1 MRLGRAKLAR
11 GSSRLARGQK
21 LDATSKRSSGR
32 DILYRADIAI
42 AISVRAVREE
52 MDHVNPYRPQ
62 LDLRL
67 REVDITEE
75 PQR

>member
-32 DILYRADIAI
+32 DILYRADIAV

-52 MDHVNPYRPQ
+52 MNHVNPYRPQ

-67 REVDITEE
+67 KEVDITEE

>member
-52 MDHVNPYRPQ
+52 MNHVNPYRPQ
-62 LDLRL
+62 LDFFKGS
-67 REVDITEE
+67 
-75 PQR
+75 

>member
-32 DILYRADIAI
+32 DILYRADIAV

-52 MDHVNPYRPQ
+52 MEHVNPYRPQ

>member
-52 MDHVNPYRPQ
+52 MNHVNPYRPQ